1 MSGFETKPGV
11 RIPTQ
16 KDHLPKR
23 FYKVAGVAEGEGGYA
38 VTLDGRPVRTPMK
51 RPLAF
56 PTAALAA
63 DVAAEWDAQGE
74 RINPVVMPLTR
85 LAHGAIDAVP
95 GNRDAVVAEVLK
107 YAGTDLTRHRAEAPA
122 DLVTRQARAWDPALR
137 FAEETLGAHLP
148 AVTGIL
154 PAATSPAALA
164 AFKDRAD
171 GYDDWQLAVL
181 GHATA
186 VTTSA
191 VLGFMLCE
199 GVLSGEEIFAA
210 SRIDET
216 WQAEHWGEDSEAAE
230 RAEVLR
236 TELVACARL
245 LAAL

>member
-1 MSGFETKPGV
+1 MDRRAAAERVVP
-11 RIPTQ
+11 R
-16 KDHLPKR
+16 LP
-23 FYKVAGVAEGEGGYA
+23 
-38 VTLDGRPVRTPMK
+38 LDG
-51 RPLAF
+51 
-56 PTAALAA
+56 AAPASPGA
-63 DVAAEWDAQGE
+63 DSYL
-74 RINPVVMPLTR
+74 RY
-85 LAHGAIDAVP
+85 LAHRGLVRALVPAFDAATQ
-95 GNRDAVVAEVLK
+95 R
-107 YAGTDLTRHRAEAPA
+107 YA
-122 DLVTRQARAWDPALR
+122 ARAWDPALR
-137 FAEETLGAHLP
+137 FAEEALGAHLP

-164 AFKDRAD
+164 ALKDRAD
-171 GYDDWQLAVL
+171 GYDDWRLAVL

-191 VLGFMLCE
+191 VLAFLLCE